1 MARQNVHQNTAQ
13 PNRSVPPIIGFIVAV
28 AILYF
33 ARDLLIPFGLALLF
47 AFLLSPIV
55 KRLESWRVP
64 RVMAAMLA
72 FAAAFGIFV
81 SLGWVV
87 TNQLVQIVSELP
99 RYSDNVHRKVVAL
112 QGESGGVNKLM
123 GTVEAL
129 GKEISAATGDQT
141 PKPIPRNP
149 MARDAS
155 NPLPVQVIEPRNTL
169 QSIRDFGSQLVKPL
183 GTAGIAIVFT
193 LFMLIDREDLR
204 NRLLRLMGERQLN
217 VTTKAMDDAGQ
228 RVSRYILLQFMV
240 NAGFGTVIAVGL
252 SVIGVPSPLLW
263 GVLSMF
269 LRFLPYVGPV
279 IAGLL
284 PFALTLAVTEGWHT
298 PLLTIGIFGVT
309 ELIVGNLLE
318 PMLYGVHTGL
328 SAVAI
333 LVAAVFWTVLWGPIG
348 LILSTPLTVC
358 LSVLGRYAPQLEF
371 LNILLGDEPVLKAD
385 AIFYQRLLARDHNDA
400 FLLLETASKEKP
412 LITVFDE
419 IVVPALAMAEQDRHS
434 GLLDAKREEF
444 IVQNINE
451 FVTELSE
458 MERAPEKPRKKGSG
472 SLPEA
477 TGGRAERS
485 SRIFCVPAH
494 DAADEI
500 AAAMFAQLVNQD
512 GFPAL
517 AFPLTDSPAQ
527 LIEGLGLLPGDVI
540 CISSVPPLAMSHAR
554 KVAQEVR
561 AALPE
566 VTILV
571 GLWSHTLNS
580 TRTAE
585 RFKESLASTV
595 VTTMT
600 EGLEFLRAANIGL

>member
-1 MARQNVHQNTAQ
+1 MARQNVTHSNPT
-13 PNRSVPPIIGFIVAV
+13 VPPIIGFIVAV

-33 ARDLLIPFGLALLF
+33 ARALLIPFGLALLF

-55 KRLESWRVP
+55 KRLESWRIP
-64 RVMAAMLA
+64 RVVAALLA
-72 FAAAFGIFV
+72 FAAAFGVFV

-87 TNQLVQIVSELP
+87 ANQVVQIVSELP

-123 GTVEAL
+123 NTIEGL
-129 GKEISAATGDQT
+129 GKEIAAATSDQS

-169 QSIRDFGSQLVKPL
+169 QSIRDFGSPLVAPL

-217 VTTKAMDDAGQ
+217 VTTKAMDDAAQ
-228 RVSRYILLQFMV
+228 RVSRYILLQFLV
-240 NAGFGTVIAVGL
+240 NAGFGAVLAIGL

-263 GVLSMF
+263 GVLAMF
-269 LRFLPYVGPV
+269 LRFLPYVGPA
-279 IAGLL
+279 IACFL
-284 PFALTLAVTEGWHT
+284 PFALTLAVTDGWHT
-298 PLLTIGIFGVT
+298 PILTVALFATT
-309 ELIVGNLLE
+309 EIIVGNFLE

-328 SAVAI
+328 SAVAV

-371 LNILLGDEPVLKAD
+371 LSILLGDEPVLKDD
-385 AIFYQRLLARDHNDA
+385 AIFYQRLLARAHGDA
-400 FLLLETASKEKP
+400 FALLETAAKEKP

-419 IVVPALAMAEQDRHS
+419 IVMPALSMAEQDRHS
-434 GLLDAKREEF
+434 GLLEAKREEF
-444 IVQNINE
+444 IVQSINE

-458 MERAPEKPRKKGSG
+458 LDRTPDKPRKKGSG

-477 TGGRAERS
+477 GGGRAERS

-494 DAADEI
+494 DVADEI

-517 AFPLTDSPAQ
+517 AFPVTDSPAQ

-540 CISSVPPLAMSHAR
+540 CISSVPPLALSHAR
-554 KVAQEVR
+554 KLTQEVR

-566 VTILV
+566 VAILV

-580 TRTAE
+580 TRTYE

-600 EGLEFLRAANIGL
+600 AGLEHLRTANAGL

>member
-1 MARQNVHQNTAQ
+1 MARLNHHVTPSN
-13 PNRSVPPIIGFIVAV
+13 PSVPPIIGFMVAV

-33 ARDLLIPFGLALLF
+33 ARALLIPFGLALLF

-55 KRLESWRVP
+55 KRLESWRIP
-64 RVMAAMLA
+64 RVLAALMV
-72 FAAAFGIFV
+72 FAAAFSIFL

-87 TNQLVQIVSELP
+87 TSQLVHIVGELP
-99 RYSDNVHRKVVAL
+99 RYSDNVHRKIVAL
-112 QGESGGVNKLM
+112 QGESGGVNKMM
-123 GTVEAL
+123 GTFETL
-129 GKEISAATGDQT
+129 GKEVTAATSDQVAKPV
-141 PKPIPRNP
+141 PKNP

-155 NPLPVQVIEPRNTL
+155 NPLPVEVIEPRNTL
-169 QSIRDFGSQLVKPL
+169 QSVRDVAGQLVSPL

-217 VTTKAMDDAGQ
+217 VTTKAMDDAAQ
-228 RVSRYILLQFMV
+228 RVSRYILLQFLV
-240 NAGFGTVIAVGL
+240 NAGVGAVLAAGL

-263 GVLSMF
+263 GVLAMF

-284 PFALTLAVTEGWHT
+284 PFALTLAITEGWRT
-298 PLLTIGIFGVT
+298 PLLTVSLFGIT
-309 ELIVGNLLE
+309 ELIVGNFLE

-371 LNILLGDEPVLKAD
+371 LNILLGDEPVLKDD
-385 AIFYQRLLARDHNDA
+385 AIFYQRLLARDHHDA
-400 FLLLETASKEKP
+400 FLLLETAARDKP

-434 GLLDAKREEF
+434 GLLDAKREDF

-458 MERAPEKPRKKGSG
+458 MERTPDKPRKKGSG
-472 SLPEA
+472 SLPEPA
-477 TGGRAERS
+477 GGRAERS
-485 SRIFCVPAH
+485 IRVFCVPAH

-517 AFPLTDSPAQ
+517 AFPVTETPAR
-527 LIEGLGLLPGDVI
+527 LIEGLGLLASDVI
-540 CISSVPPLAMSHAR
+540 CISSVPPLALSHAR
-554 KVAQEVR
+554 KLTQEVR

-571 GLWSHTLNS
+571 GLWSHALNS
-580 TRTAE
+580 TRTYA
-585 RFKESLASTV
+585 RFREALSSTV

-600 EGLEFLRAANIGL
+600 EGLEHLRNSNIGL